1 MSSGIHKE
9 EKFSSAQGAKL
20 IHGREKKTIYWV
32 SPLTCA
38 IGNFKNPNAHER
50 RASIKGKVS
59 LVKEKVLQP
68 PQ

>member
-38 IGNFKNPNAHER
+38 IGISRTQTLMKEEP
-50 RASIKGKVS
+50 ASKAKSV
-59 LVKEKVLQP
+59 
-68 PQ
+68 